1 MGVKIHLSKLLG
13 ERKMTMRQISVM
25 TGIRPNTI
33 SNLYYETA
41 KRIEVQH
48 IAALCK
54 ALECDICDLFEFV
67 DDGK

>member
-1 MGVKIHLSKLLG
+1 MGIKIHLSSLLG

-54 ALECDICDLFEFV
+54 ALECEVGELFEYV
-67 DDGK
+67 DEKK